1 MDRPHN
7 YYYSIKDSPLPNF
20 HPPPPPMTT
29 QQKNPTNPLLLHR
42 RSRAFCQGSALP
54 LDKTLAFLN
63 SACSA
68 HARNRMSLNS
78 KSSGSACWALLAA
91 SLALLLG
98 FSGQAQAAGNFTWN
112 STTSNTSGNWSTSL
126 LNAGVAMTQ
135 ADADLATNNL
145 IFTGNNSIT
154 ATNTFTPGAFIG
166 NITFSNTGNATAG
179 TLGNF
184 TVGGNSIILLG
195 NIITTGTTTGG
206 TAVADTISLNISLNG
221 TRTVTPNSGHV
232 LTLSGVV
239 SDNGGNVGGITTSG
253 SNLYITNVNNSFTG
267 GLIQN
272 GATNVYIPTLGSA
285 GSNSALGTSANV
297 TFTGGSGGIRLTSNT
312 AATTDKTI
320 ILNTNNAATT
330 SLTIE
335 GNQSLTMTGNFVS
348 STAGNRTLSF
358 QGTGSSTGSFIV
370 NGTIS
375 EFNSSNTTSMT
386 LAGSGPVT
394 VSLNNGNNSFSGPI
408 TIGNSN
414 TASKSWT
421 LQTGNFGMSGSNS
434 ALGKNGTIYLG
445 SSTTSN
451 TGHTYTLRYTGSGS
465 EITDKVLNFASN
477 NSSSIN
483 LDISQSSGSLKF
495 TSNFSAS
502 GNASK
507 SITLSGNGTGEIAG
521 SVVNNNATN
530 TTSITKSGNGTWI
543 LSGNNTH
550 TGGTTLSA
558 GTLNV
563 NNANALGTGN
573 FTVTGGT
580 IDNTSGAPLTVASNN
595 LQNWNGNFAY
605 NGTSDL
611 NLGTGSVTMNASRT
625 VTVNAGNL
633 AVGGAISGVGFAL
646 TKAGNGTL
654 SLSGA
659 NAYTGGTTLSAGTLN
674 INNANALGSGTF
686 TIGTNTTI
694 SNTSGGAI
702 NNLGNNAITLGDGLM
717 FGNANST
724 SVNDLNLGN
733 GNMTQAGGRQI
744 TLAGTNSTLSMLG
757 SVIVTSTSSGR
768 TLTVIG
774 TGNTLVLGGI
784 SSLSQNATAAQN
796 YTLAGSANIKI
807 EGAIVPGTAT
817 SFAHGITIT
826 NTGTTTFNGA
836 NTYAG
841 LTTMNAAN
849 GTLTLTGDN
858 SAAAGGVTLTAGTL
872 NINNSNA
879 LGSGSLAITSGTIDN
894 TSGAPITLATNN
906 LQNWNGNFAFTG
918 TNDLN
923 LGTGAVAMSA
933 TRTLTV
939 NAGNL
944 TIGGDISGA
953 GFGLTKAGN
962 GTLLLGGSNS
972 YTGTTTISAG
982 TLQVAT
988 PSALVSNSTLQ
999 TASITNFPSALKL
1012 GSAGNYTMNSLDL
1025 KGFLLVNGPDSGN
1038 ATLTFTNGGVITSS
1052 ASSRKIQAA
1061 SGATISFDGSEFD
1074 IATYSSNTLR
1084 TLTLDGAGN
1093 IVFNAALT
1101 NGSNA
1106 TNSGAISKTGNGIL
1120 TLNAANTY
1128 TGNTSV
1134 TAGTLLVNGST
1145 HSSSAVDMT
1154 GATLGGTGT
1163 IGGSVTV
1170 GSGATIAGGLNGVG
1184 TLNLSSSMTLNGNST
1199 FSADI
1204 SGATSGTE
1212 YNRLQLSG
1220 AAVTLSGVNN
1230 LALNLTYTPTDQQ
1243 LFFLIVGAS
1252 SITGRFDS
1260 LNGVTTT
1267 LNQNSTFTLGG
1278 QEFTIGYSG
1287 NSTAGTFTG
1296 GNDLVLQASAVPE
1309 PSTWALMLVG
1319 FVAGVFLI
1327 RRKKSSVLR

>member
-1 MDRPHN
+1 
-7 YYYSIKDSPLPNF
+7 
-20 HPPPPPMTT
+20 MTT
-29 QQKNPTNPLLLHR
+29 QQKNPTNPLLLQR
-42 RSRAFCQGSALP
+42 RSRAFCQGSALL
-54 LDKTLAFLN
+54 LDKTLALLN

-68 HARNRMSLNS
+68 DARNRMSLNS
-78 KSSGSACWALLAA
+78 KSSGSTIWALLAA
-91 SLALLLG
+91 CLTLLLG

-221 TRTVTPNSGHV
+221 TRTVTPNSGHI

-297 TFTGGSGGIRLTSNT
+297 TFTGGSGGIRLNSNT
-312 AATTDKTI
+312 AETTDKTI
-320 ILNTNNAATT
+320 ILNTSNAATT
-330 SLTIE
+330 SLTID

-348 STAGNRTLSF
+348 TTAGNRTLSF

-465 EITDKVLNFASN
+465 EVTDKVLNFASN

-563 NNANALGTGN
+563 NNANALGAGN

-611 NLGTGSVTMNASRT
+611 NLGTAAVTMNASRT

-633 AVGGAISGVGFAL
+633 AVGGAISGVGFTL

-654 SLSGA
+654 SLSGS

-674 INNANALGSGTF
+674 INNANALGSGAL
-686 TIGTNTTI
+686 TISANTTI
-694 SNTSGGAI
+694 NNTSGAPVTNAANQSWALADGLTFGTASSTAA
-702 NNLGNNAITLGDGLM
+702 NNLDLGTGNVTISGSRNITLSGSNTTLSIG
-717 FGNANST
+717 FGN
-724 SVNDLNLGN
+724 
-733 GNMTQAGGRQI
+733 I
-744 TLAGTNSTLSMLG
+744 
-757 SVIVTSTSSGR
+757 TSTSSGR
-768 TLTVIG
+768 TLTANG
-774 TGNTLVLGGI
+774 AGNTLVLRGL
-784 SSLSQNATAAQN
+784 SLSQNSTAAVTV
-796 YTLAGSANIKI
+796 TLAGSANINI
-807 EGAIVPGTAT
+807 DGAIVPGSA
-817 SFAHGITIT
+817 FAHGVTIT
-826 NTGTTTFNGA
+826 NTGTTTFNGT
-836 NTYAG
+836 NTYTGA
-841 LTTMNAAN
+841 TTISA
-849 GTLTLTGDN
+849 GTLALSGSLNGSNVTINGGTLNQTSTGLIAGGSSTLTVSTGTATLAGN
-858 SAAAGGVTLTAGTL
+858 NTFAGGTTLSSSGTL
-872 NINNSNA
+872 NINHEYA
-879 LGSGSLAITSGTIDN
+879 LGSGPLLTTGGTINN
-894 TSGAPITLATNN
+894 TSGRAITLATTNA
-906 LQNWNGNFAFTG
+906 QSWNGTITFLG

-923 LGTGAVAMSA
+923 LGTGNVTMSA
-933 TRTLTV
+933 SRVISV

-944 TIGGDISGA
+944 TIGGAIGEA
-953 GFGLTKAGN
+953 GVGFSLTKNGS
-962 GTLLLGGSNS
+962 GTLFLTGNNT
-972 YTGTTTISAG
+972 YTGATTINGGTLNIAYLNNNNVAGPLGNSSGNSKLAFNEG
-982 TLQVAT
+982 TLQ
-988 PSALVSNSTLQ
+988 
-999 TASITNFPSALKL
+999 
-1012 GSAGNYTMNSLDL
+1012 Y
-1025 KGFLLVNGPDSGN
+1025 
-1038 ATLTFTNGGVITSS
+1038 
-1052 ASSRKIQAA
+1052 
-1061 SGATISFDGSEFD
+1061 
-1074 IATYSSNTLR
+1074 
-1084 TLTLDGAGN
+1084 
-1093 IVFNAALT
+1093 

-1106 TNSGAISKTGNGIL
+1106 TSSDRGYRLSGNGTFDASGNGAGATMSMTKTGAIDSLFSGNKIL
-1120 TLNAANTY
+1120 TLTGSNLGNNIISGSFSDNSAINTLSVVKSGAGTWIMAGNNTY
-1128 TGNTSV
+1128 TGTTSV
-1134 TAGTLLVNGST
+1134 TEGKLYINGRTST
-1145 HSSSAVDMT
+1145 GSAVNVS
-1154 GATLGGTGT
+1154 GGLLGGNGT
-1163 IGGSVTV
+1163 IAGSVTV
-1170 GSGATIAGGLNGVG
+1170 NSGATIAGGVNGVG
-1184 TLNLSSSMTLNGNST
+1184 TLTLSSSLTLSDNST
-1199 FSADI
+1199 FSAGI
-1204 SGATSGTE
+1204 GGATAGSQYSQVLVAG
-1212 YNRLQLSG
+1212 
-1220 AAVTLSGVNN
+1220 AVTLSGTNN
-1230 LALNLTYTPTDQQ
+1230 LDLTLSYTPSDQQ
-1243 LFFLIVGAS
+1243 LFFLIVGA
-1252 SITGRFDS
+1252 TGFTGTFDS
-1260 LNGVTTT
+1260 VNGVATT
-1267 LNQNSTFTLGG
+1267 LTEGSTFSLAD
-1278 QEFTIGYSG
+1278 QQFMIGYTG

-1309 PSTWALMLVG
+1309 PSTWVLMVLGLVG
-1319 FVAGVFLI
+1319 AVVLI
-1327 RRKKSSVLR
+1327 RRKKSSILR

>member
-1 MDRPHN
+1 MDRLHN
-7 YYYSIKDSPLPNF
+7 YYYSIKNSPLPNLR
-20 HPPPPPMTT
+20 PPPPPMTT
-29 QQKNPTNPLLLHR
+29 QQKNPTNPLLLQR
-42 RSRAFCQGSALP
+42 RSRAFCQGSALL
-54 LDKTLAFLN
+54 LDKTLALLN

-78 KSSGSACWALLAA
+78 KSSGSTIWALLAA
-91 SLALLLG
+91 CLTLLLG
-98 FSGQAQAAGNFTWN
+98 FSGQVQAAGNFTWN

-221 TRTVTPNSGHV
+221 TRTVTTNSGHI

-297 TFTGGSGGIRLTSNT
+297 TFTGGSGGIRLNSNT
-312 AATTDKTI
+312 AETTDKTI
-320 ILNTNNAATT
+320 ILNTSNAATT
-330 SLTIE
+330 SLTID

-348 STAGNRTLSF
+348 TTAGNRTLSF

-375 EFNSSNTTSMT
+375 EFNSGNTTSMT

-465 EITDKVLNFASN
+465 EVTDKVLNFASN

-558 GTLNV
+558 GTLN
-563 NNANALGTGN
+563 
-573 FTVTGGT
+573 
-580 IDNTSGAPLTVASNN
+580 
-595 LQNWNGNFAY
+595 
-605 NGTSDL
+605 
-611 NLGTGSVTMNASRT
+611 
-625 VTVNAGNL
+625 
-633 AVGGAISGVGFAL
+633 
-646 TKAGNGTL
+646 
-654 SLSGA
+654 
-659 NAYTGGTTLSAGTLN
+659 
-674 INNANALGSGTF
+674 INNANALGSGAL
-686 TIGTNTTI
+686 TISANTTI
-694 SNTSGGAI
+694 NNTSGAPVTNAANQSWALADGLTFGTASSTAA
-702 NNLGNNAITLGDGLM
+702 NNLDLGTGNVTISGSRNITLSGSNTTLSIG
-717 FGNANST
+717 FGN
-724 SVNDLNLGN
+724 
-733 GNMTQAGGRQI
+733 I
-744 TLAGTNSTLSMLG
+744 
-757 SVIVTSTSSGR
+757 TSTSSGR
-768 TLTVIG
+768 TLTANG
-774 TGNTLVLGGI
+774 AGNTLVLRGL
-784 SSLSQNATAAQN
+784 SLSQNSTAAVTV
-796 YTLAGSANIKI
+796 TLAGSANINI
-807 EGAIVPGTAT
+807 DGAIVPGSA
-817 SFAHGITIT
+817 FAHGVTIT
-826 NTGTTTFNGA
+826 NTGTTTFNGT
-836 NTYAG
+836 NTYTGA
-841 LTTMNAAN
+841 TTISA
-849 GTLTLTGDN
+849 GTLALSGSLNGSNVTINGGTLNQTSTGLIAGGSSTLTVSTGTATLAGN
-858 SAAAGGVTLTAGTL
+858 NTFAGGTTLSSSGTL
-872 NINNSNA
+872 NINHEYA
-879 LGSGSLAITSGTIDN
+879 LGSGPLLTTGGTINN
-894 TSGAPITLATNN
+894 TSGRAITLATTNA
-906 LQNWNGNFAFTG
+906 QSWNGTITFLG

-923 LGTGAVAMSA
+923 LGTGNVTMSA
-933 TRTLTV
+933 SRVISV

-944 TIGGDISGA
+944 TIGGAIGEA
-953 GFGLTKAGN
+953 GVGFSLTKNGS
-962 GTLLLGGSNS
+962 GTLFLTGNNT
-972 YTGTTTISAG
+972 YTGATTINGGTLNIAYLNNNNVAGPLGNSSGNSKLAFNEG
-982 TLQVAT
+982 TLQ
-988 PSALVSNSTLQ
+988 
-999 TASITNFPSALKL
+999 
-1012 GSAGNYTMNSLDL
+1012 Y
-1025 KGFLLVNGPDSGN
+1025 
-1038 ATLTFTNGGVITSS
+1038 
-1052 ASSRKIQAA
+1052 
-1061 SGATISFDGSEFD
+1061 
-1074 IATYSSNTLR
+1074 
-1084 TLTLDGAGN
+1084 
-1093 IVFNAALT
+1093 

-1106 TNSGAISKTGNGIL
+1106 TSSDRGYRLSGNGTFDASGNGAGATMSMTKTGAIDSLFSGNKIL
-1120 TLNAANTY
+1120 TLTGSNLGNNIISGSFSDNSAINTLSVVKSGAGTWIMAGNNTY
-1128 TGNTSV
+1128 TGTTSV
-1134 TAGTLLVNGST
+1134 TEGKLYINGRTSTGSAVNVNG
-1145 HSSSAVDMT
+1145 
-1154 GATLGGTGT
+1154 GLLGGNGT

-1170 GSGATIAGGLNGVG
+1170 NSGATIAGGVNGVG
-1184 TLNLSSSMTLNGNST
+1184 TLTLSSSLTLSDNST
-1199 FSADI
+1199 FSAGI
-1204 SGATSGTE
+1204 GGATAGSQYSQVLVAG
-1212 YNRLQLSG
+1212 
-1220 AAVTLSGVNN
+1220 AVTLSGTNN
-1230 LALNLTYTPTDQQ
+1230 LDLTLSYTPSDQQ
-1243 LFFLIVGAS
+1243 LFFLIVGA
-1252 SITGRFDS
+1252 TGFTGTFDS
-1260 LNGVTTT
+1260 VNGVATT
-1267 LNQNSTFTLGG
+1267 LTEGSTFSLAD
-1278 QEFTIGYSG
+1278 QQFMIGYTG
-1287 NSTAGTFTG
+1287 NSSAGTFTG

-1309 PSTWALMLVG
+1309 PSTWALMVLGLVG
-1319 FVAGVFLI
+1319 AVVLI
-1327 RRKKSSVLR
+1327 RRKKSSILR